1 MELLK
6 TMKALPGSPEAKEL
20 GCTCYTDEEDENSL
34 RVVPDC
40 PIHWHLF
47 LISKIS
53 DSHKHVENALSENK
67 SLYHMLIVLAL
78 FMLGVLFFK

>member
-6 TMKALPGSPEAKEL
+6 TMKSLPGSPEARKL
-20 GCTCYTDEEDENSL
+20 GCTCYADAQDPDSL

-53 DSHKHVENALSENK
+53 DSHKHVEDALSENK
-67 SLYHMLIVLAL
+67 SLYHMLIVLAII
-78 FMLGVLFFK
+78 MLGILVLN